1 MAHEREPYK
10 GAQEDKVIIQ
20 AIKDG
25 KDDQVL
31 SVLYNKVYAK
41 VKNLVLK
48 NSGTTE
54 EAEDVFQDAVIIFY
68 RYVKTGRFKE
78 ENDIDGFI
86 YGVSK
91 NLFAKVVQKKKKKQS
106 LEYVEAL
113 PDNDHDVL
121 DEMISKEK
129 ETIIQNL
136 MEQLGERCKEMLTHA
151 VFYKLSMKEI
161 SEKMGFANENAAKTA
176 NYKCK
181 QRLIKMVQDN
191 PSLIE
196 ILKK

>member
-1 MAHEREPYK
+1 MGHEREPYH
-10 GAQEDKVIIQ
+10 GVYEDKVIIQ

-25 KDDQVL
+25 RDDHVL
-31 SVLYNKVYAK
+31 SVLYKKVYAK
-41 VKNLVLK
+41 VKNLILK
-48 NSGTTE
+48 NNGTIE
-54 EAEDVFQDAVIIFY
+54 EAEDVFQDAVIVFY
-68 RYVKTGRFKE
+68 RYVKTGKFKE

-91 NLFAKVVQKKKKKQS
+91 NLFAKVVLKKKKKEGLDQMDQIP
-106 LEYVEAL
+106 AAD
-113 PDNDHDVL
+113 DNVL
-121 DEMISKEK
+121 DDMITREK

-151 VFYKLSMKEI
+151 IFYKLSMKEI
-161 SEKMGFANENAAKTA
+161 CEKMGFANENAAKTA

-181 QRLIKMVQDN
+181 QRLIKMVKDN

-196 ILKK
+196 IFKK